1 MKNMPRH
8 KKKKSNKRKN
18 PVGYKKSGYG
28 VRPR

>member
-1 MKNMPRH
+1 MKNMARH
-8 KKKKSNKRKN
+8 KKSNKKRKN